1 MREYYII
8 FESAVKDD
16 DRKTQARDGEKK
28 KEKKREEREKEA
40 GSRLRGGERGLR
52 RGQKGLMG
60 ARRVVKME
68 VDVTRWQDERD
79 FWAESWKIQEPR
91 LERESEKAI

>member
-1 MREYYII
+1 MR
-8 FESAVKDD
+8 
-16 DRKTQARDGEKK
+16 
-28 KEKKREEREKEA
+28 
-40 GSRLRGGERGLR
+40 R
-52 RGQKGLMG
+52 RWKGLTR
-60 ARRVVKME
+60 APRVVKME